1 MAPQVWIAPGHSF
14 DGATLDLLPAIGI
27 DRVSDGLFFW
37 PHTDRGGLLWVPQQI
52 WRFRR
57 VPFGLWTVCL
67 HPNRWDEGDIQRFD
81 RDIAAYARNI
91 IGFDEVV
98 HKRWSAPP
106 IGVENL
112 LLPIMRR
119 CMRWKTGGWGRRAP
133 GESQ

>member
-1 MAPQVWIAPGHSF
+1 
-14 DGATLDLLPAIGI
+14 
-27 DRVSDGLFFW
+27 
-37 PHTDRGGLLWVPQQI
+37 LLWVPQQI

-67 HPNRWDEGDIQRFD
+67 HPNRWDEGDIERFD
-81 RDIAAYARNI
+81 RDVAAYARNI

-98 HKRWSAPP
+98 RKRWSAPP
-106 IGVENL
+106 IGVENV

-119 CMRWKTGGWGRRAP
+119 CMRWKTDGWGRRAP